1 MIFPVKVPYTVGPD
15 IAKYEGAAF
24 NAHPDPIYLFEKKK
38 ELAINELQ
46 ICGSIS
52 AEHLHHFN
60 TFCGFDVNTTLP
72 EICTQLEEDVAILKD
87 GFLQSIG
94 FCFPSGFYPTKKLG
108 LSFFDMH
115 LPVGDGDTL
124 RKSSEKVSALISK
137 KDAMFRRHVWT
148 LTSLPSLSQLPS
160 YTKPV
165 PQTIDDLYFR
175 TETQTTVGIDGSIC
189 LFFVKV
195 DMHPLQQVWEDPS
208 KRQRI
213 VESINSMSEAVLEYK
228 NLAEIK
234 SIVNHY
240 MI

>member
-15 IAKYEGAAF
+15 IVKYIGPAF
-24 NAHPDPIYLFEKKK
+24 NVHPDPVYLSAKKK
-38 ELAINELQ
+38 ELELYELQ
-46 ICGSIS
+46 VCGSIS
-52 AEHLHHFN
+52 TDYLHHLN
-60 TFCGFDVNTTLP
+60 SYCGFDVNTTLP
-72 EICTQLEEDVAILKD
+72 QICNLLEEDVAILKD
-87 GFLQSIG
+87 GYLQSIG
-94 FCFPSGFYPTKKLG
+94 FCFPSGFYPTQKLG

-115 LPVGDGDTL
+115 LPVGDGETL

-160 YTKPV
+160 YTRPV

-208 KRQRI
+208 KRQSI
-213 VESINSMSEAVLEYK
+213 IDSINSMSEAVLDYK
-228 NLAEIK
+228 NLAQIK
-234 SIVNHY
+234 GIVNS
-240 MI
+240 

>member
-15 IAKYEGAAF
+15 IVKYEGPAF
-24 NAHPDPIYLFEKKK
+24 NAHPNPAYLLEKKK
-38 ELAINELQ
+38 ELEVNEHQ

-52 AEHLHHFN
+52 TDYLHHLN
-60 TFCGFDVNTTLP
+60 AFCGFDINTTLP
-72 EICTQLEEDVAILKD
+72 EICTQLEEDVAVLKD
-87 GFLQSIG
+87 GYLQSIG
-94 FCFPSGFYPTKKLG
+94 FCFPSGFYPTQKLG
-108 LSFFDMH
+108 LSFFEMH
-115 LPVGDGDTL
+115 IPVGDGETL
-124 RKSSEKVSALISK
+124 RRSSEKVSALISK

-195 DMHPLQQVWEDPS
+195 DMHPLQQVWDDS
-208 KRQRI
+208 VKRQMV
-213 VESINSMSEAVLEYK
+213 VESINSMSDAVIAYK

-234 SIVNHY
+234 SIVNA
-240 MI
+240 

>member
-15 IAKYEGAAF
+15 IVKYEGPAF
-24 NAHPDPIYLFEKKK
+24 NVHPNPAYLLEKKK
-38 ELAINELQ
+38 ELEVNEHH

-52 AEHLHHFN
+52 TDYLHHLN
-60 TFCGFDVNTTLP
+60 AFCGFDINTTLP
-72 EICTQLEEDVAILKD
+72 EICTQLEEDVAVLKD
-87 GFLQSIG
+87 GYLQSIG
-94 FCFPSGFYPTKKLG
+94 FCFPSGFYPTQKLG

-115 LPVGDGDTL
+115 LPVGDGETL
-124 RKSSEKVSALISK
+124 RRSSEKVSALISK

-175 TETQTTVGIDGSIC
+175 TETQTTVGIDSSIC

-195 DMHPLQQVWEDPS
+195 DMHPLQQVWDDVG
-208 KRQRI
+208 KRQSI
-213 VESINSMSEAVLEYK
+213 IDSINSMSDAVIAYK
-228 NLAEIK
+228 NLAQIK
-234 SIVNHY
+234 GIVNS
-240 MI
+240 

>member
-38 ELAINELQ
+38 ALAINSLQ
-46 ICGSIS
+46 ICGSTS
-52 AEHLHHFN
+52 TDYLHHFN

-72 EICTQLEEDVAILKD
+72 EICVRLEEDVAILKD

-115 LPVGDGDTL
+115 LPVGDGETL
-124 RKSSEKVSALISK
+124 RRSSEKVSVLISK

-160 YTKPV
+160 YTRPV

-195 DMHPLQQVWEDPS
+195 NMHPLQQVWDDTE
-208 KRQRI
+208 KRQM
-213 VESINSMSEAVLEYK
+213 VLESINSMSDAVIAYK
-228 NLAEIK
+228 NLHLIK
-234 SIVNHY
+234 EVVNK
-240 MI
+240 